1 MRAEERGHAGEAD
14 AAAARGG
21 APSRAGVMLR
31 ADSRGRR
38 AHKGWRSRAREV
50 QRRLRRDEP
59 ALVSHTE
66 LGECNEACRCT
77 TKQKLALRA
86 SRELVTAVQAQ
97 VSDLVRRGGGVK
109 NYGVAA
115 EMRFTS
121 PRQRQRQSRNV
132 RPRD

>member
-1 MRAEERGHAGEAD
+1 MSAARETAGEEGRACGGARGHAGEAD

-86 SRELVTAVQAQ
+86 SRELVTAVRYKLKFQISC
-97 VSDLVRRGGGVK
+97 VVGEELKVR
-109 NYGVAA
+109 A
-115 EMRFTS
+115 
-121 PRQRQRQSRNV
+121 
-132 RPRD
+132 